1 QPCSTSAA
9 RGAQRSLC
17 TPAVIGRRGRRGAAG
32 ECAGQLA
39 RAVRRAGHGPR
50 PRGARERGE
59 PAMSAT
65 VWPTGSVS
73 SLNSVPRR
81 VLMGLIWLSQ
91 STIGPTL
98 PPACRFQPTC
108 SHYAYTAIERHGALR
123 GTWLAARRLARCQP
137 WGGSGYDP
145 VP

>member
-1 QPCSTSAA
+1 
-9 RGAQRSLC
+9 
-17 TPAVIGRRGRRGAAG
+17 
-32 ECAGQLA
+32 
-39 RAVRRAGHGPR
+39 
-50 PRGARERGE
+50 
-59 PAMSAT
+59 MSAT
-65 VWPTGSVS
+65 VWPSFSVVS
-73 SLNSVPRR
+73 PKLLPRR
-81 VLMGLIWLSQ
+81 VLMGLIWVYQ

-108 SHYAYTAIERHGALR
+108 SQYAFTAIERHGALR

>member
-1 QPCSTSAA
+1 
-9 RGAQRSLC
+9 
-17 TPAVIGRRGRRGAAG
+17 
-32 ECAGQLA
+32 
-39 RAVRRAGHGPR
+39 
-50 PRGARERGE
+50 
-59 PAMSAT
+59 MSAT
-65 VWPTGSVS
+65 VSPPPSVQ
-73 SLNSVPRR
+73 SLKFVPRR
-81 VLMGLIWLSQ
+81 VLMGLIWVYQ

-108 SHYAYTAIERHGALR
+108 SHYAYTAIERHGVLR